1 MSEGPNAG
9 QVAYWNEAVGPTW
22 AELQEPLDR
31 QLGPLG
37 RAAMAALKPRPGERI
52 LDIGC
57 GSGATSVELAAAVAP
72 GGAVLGVDISR
83 PLLETART
91 RSPGANHVTFLEA
104 DAQTADFETATFD
117 AAFSRFGVMFFADPP
132 AAFANIRRALK
143 PGGRLA
149 FICWRG
155 MGDNPIMTLPMTA
168 AGSFLPPPEPADPD
182 GPGPFAFADPAR
194 VHSILG
200 DAGYTDIDLTPHDEK
215 IGGGD
220 LEAALTLALRVGPL
234 GRMLREH
241 PQAREPAIEAI
252 RAALEAHNGPEG
264 VKLDSG
270 TWIVT
275 ARA

>member
-1 MSEGPNAG
+1 MVADSPILGTTTSDPTWISAGPISTGTFASLDDVLAARLGRQIDRCDGAAVSEGPNAG

-57 GSGATSVELAAAVAP
+57 GSGQTSVELAGAVAP
-72 GGAVLGVDISR
+72 DGAVLGVDISR
-83 PLLETART
+83 PLLDTARA
-91 RSPGANHVTFLEA
+91 RSPGANDVTFLEA
-104 DAQTADFETATFD
+104 DAQTAAFEPGAFD

-155 MGDNPIMTLPMTA
+155 MVDNPIMTLPMMA
-168 AGSFLPPPEPADPD
+168 AGKRFMC
-182 GPGPFAFADPAR
+182 R
-194 VHSILG
+194 VDTTSKATKSPHTTANHDTPCSHS
-200 DAGYTDIDLTPHDEK
+200 
-215 IGGGD
+215 
-220 LEAALTLALRVGPL
+220 
-234 GRMLREH
+234 GRCIIWAMSITVRSK
-241 PQAREPAIEAI
+241 PRT
-252 RAALEAHNGPEG
+252 
-264 VKLDSG
+264 SG
-270 TWIVT
+270 IC
-275 ARA
+275 